1 MKNIKTITSFILFL
15 EITALSSFGSPHY
28 TDFNGGRLAN
38 VDLQNQQYEPVGA
51 NDTQS
56 GTAFDEVFSD
66 DSVHLLQE
74 VVLEG
79 EGDVVGENIQHPNGN
94 VFDQVLLTGKS
105 VKLQAKPGQI
115 TRVSFLDENGDI
127 VQAEFSGTG
136 VFTITL
142 DPETFQPAALPARYN
157 QDVKYVTGKPSIVVE
172 GADASTYV
180 SLFTVGRLNAV
191 NEALF
196 PEGQEYDA
204 KADVKLVEVI
214 NSSEIGGLFMGNAE
228 FSGKSGNV
236 GVDARNVKVK
246 QRVTF
251 GDIDASD
258 DAVPYLLFAEEAFEE
273 GQGPG
278 PMIAGGDLVQTN
290 GAPIVVALPGQ
301 KTPSFEGLPTTEN
314 FKSDSTNLVKTKPE
328 ILVTA
333 NFATEDGEDITPKEC
348 HCEAGG
354 GLMFY
359 ESDNWKYN
367 GKAKIDDD
375 SIWTTGPTTNYDYN
389 EDDDH
394 DEDGDHDN
402 D

>member
-142 DPETFQPAALPARYN
+142 DPETFQPAA
-157 QDVKYVTGKPSIVVE
+157 
-172 GADASTYV
+172 
-180 SLFTVGRLNAV
+180 
-191 NEALF
+191 
-196 PEGQEYDA
+196 
-204 KADVKLVEVI
+204 
-214 NSSEIGGLFMGNAE
+214 
-228 FSGKSGNV
+228 
-236 GVDARNVKVK
+236 
-246 QRVTF
+246 
-251 GDIDASD
+251 
-258 DAVPYLLFAEEAFEE
+258 
-273 GQGPG
+273 
-278 PMIAGGDLVQTN
+278 
-290 GAPIVVALPGQ
+290 
-301 KTPSFEGLPTTEN
+301 
-314 FKSDSTNLVKTKPE
+314 
-328 ILVTA
+328 
-333 NFATEDGEDITPKEC
+333 
-348 HCEAGG
+348 
-354 GLMFY
+354 
-359 ESDNWKYN
+359 
-367 GKAKIDDD
+367 
-375 SIWTTGPTTNYDYN
+375 
-389 EDDDH
+389 
-394 DEDGDHDN
+394 
-402 D
+402 